1 MKYNEA
7 IAAINTERALRLLDI
22 ALRINGNYIYFPC
35 VECGKESA
43 IRYYGMK
50 KNVAYCPT
58 CKKGINII
66 ALAAKIRNME
76 FQDAKKFLI
85 EKASGCEKPIEQQ
98 LNVSGDLEWCDFMA
112 SEDLDP
118 ELCQKMG
125 VGKWKGK
132 GIMAGHVAFTVHN
145 EHGVKVAYYG
155 IHIPDKKAK
164 FPSNFNPELYLYNY
178 HNINHNEEVW
188 ITKDMFNCLRIIQSG
203 RQSVCNFGLP
213 YLSVKQYQLLSDCD
227 RVVFDWSGDKRDI
240 AFTNIASLK
249 TFYRFA

>member
-85 EKASGCEKPIEQQ
+85 EKASGCSSTSAEISNGAILWQAKISIRSFARKWGLENGKAKGLWPGMWPLPFIMNMGLRSPIT
-98 LNVSGDLEWCDFMA
+98 
-112 SEDLDP
+112 
-118 ELCQKMG
+118 
-125 VGKWKGK
+125 
-132 GIMAGHVAFTVHN
+132 AFTFPTRRPSFRQTS
-145 EHGVKVAYYG
+145 
-155 IHIPDKKAK
+155 IPNCT
-164 FPSNFNPELYLYNY
+164 FT
-178 HNINHNEEVW
+178 I
-188 ITKDMFNCLRIIQSG
+188 ITTLTTTRKSGLRKICLT
-203 RQSVCNFGLP
+203 
-213 YLSVKQYQLLSDCD
+213 
-227 RVVFDWSGDKRDI
+227 
-240 AFTNIASLK
+240 A
-249 TFYRFA
+249 